1 MALDVKISQKIDNN
15 FVKVEANSS
24 HAPTRYFKVEKDKA
38 DSFCASYKKEASRN
52 TTRNYVAMFV
62 SVLAACGIT
71 GVFTNKL
78 SKTLQTVAG
87 VAAGIVGLA
96 GATFYTT
103 KKAISNEDKMLKQFN
118 ATEIFEEK
126 KQLPI

>member
-1 MALDVKISQKIDNN
+1 MALDVKISQKIDKD

-38 DSFCASYKKEASRN
+38 DLFCATYKKEASRN

-87 VAAGIVGLA
+87 IAAGIAGLA